1 MMERYNRQ
9 NLTYGENATKN
20 LFNSSVLL
28 VGKNN
33 ILVNEIAKNLLLSG
47 VNKLF
52 LNDNYDNN
60 KYFNLSELN
69 PMCKIAVTSNI
80 NIVIKENNPFVIVC
94 GGSKNDAEEINIYCR
109 ENNCKMIWCCS
120 SGVSG
125 FVFVDAL
132 DNHEVK
138 DLDGEVTDPLQI
150 ENIGL
155 SGDIEV
161 IGDLSNV
168 KDNDIV
174 KFISL
179 VGNNIDFL
187 RNNKYKI
194 IVKNRNTVSL
204 RNIDSSSIDTILFE
218 KLDLQNGTI
227 IIEKSSCSI
236 HHSPLKHQLIRMNS
250 AGGGPFL
257 KNSLNEY
264 FDISILRLLLSHK
277 IEFEDIWSDDMNLKV
292 ESFSDKNVG
301 RIYRS
306 LGIEISC
313 MSSIIGS
320 YASNEV
326 IKLITGKFQPL
337 DQWFVYSDHT
347 LVPKFKPIMNTLNPI
362 KPELTFEYL
371 MGSDYINNIRNS
383 SLLMV
388 GCGAIGCEMLKNLAQ
403 FNFCTEGDSKL
414 IITDP
419 DHIETSNL
427 SRQFLFRHEHVKQSK
442 SKVASEQIKKL
453 NSSINIEALD
463 QKMCPDNQLLT
474 DKLFMEDNIIG
485 VVNALDNM
493 AARRYM
499 DDQCF
504 NFTKPLFE
512 SGTQGMKGNTQP
524 VIPFLTETYSNSSDS
539 ENEKSFPVCTI
550 KNFPNQIHHTIH
562 YALDMFDFFRR
573 GPENVNKYIDDNN
586 YLESLPGYDKGL
598 AIKDIELFLN
608 NVYPPTWYKLAVW
621 SGKLY
626 LENFRD
632 QIIQILS
639 NFPEDSLN
647 NDGTL
652 FWSKGKRCPTT
663 MELDITNEN
672 VLEFIESTTRL
683 LLYSYDMDQNCFSRE
698 DLLSVE
704 YDLYIY
710 EIKNIKIAKDDSE
723 LKSMNEKEEEKSD
736 VIDISNINTSDFKDL
751 NLNSHVFEKDDD
763 TNYHIK
769 FIQSC
774 SNLRALNYGI
784 SPISFEET
792 KSIAGKII
800 PAVVTTT
807 SLVSGLIT
815 VELLKYYL
823 YKNESELDNYRS
835 TFVNLAT
842 NLFISSEP
850 IKSPMIKIGSTS
862 INSWKKFVET
872 KNLTLESF
880 IKKYSDMFM
889 NEITMILYGTGIIY
903 AEFMRSEE
911 DMKKS
916 LVDLLKDK
924 MEIDISNG
932 TPINLIIAGD
942 DEDIDFP
949 SIQVKIESLSESLS
963 SMNFSSSVDLM

>member
-28 VGKNN
+28 IGDNN
-33 ILVNEIAKNLLLSG
+33 LLVNEIAKNLLLSG

-52 LNDNYDNN
+52 LDE
-60 KYFNLSELN
+60 KYESKSYLNLNELN
-69 PMCKIAVTSNI
+69 PMCKIEKTSNI
-80 NIVIKENNPFVIVC
+80 NSVISENNPFVIMC
-94 GGSKNDAEEINIYCR
+94 GGSKSNAEEININCR

-125 FVFVDAL
+125 FVFVDSL

-138 DLDGEVTDPLQI
+138 DLDGEVIDPLQI

-174 KFISL
+174 KFTSL
-179 VGNNIDFL
+179 VGNNIEFL
-187 RNNKYKI
+187 RNNRYKI
-194 IVKNRNTVSL
+194 LVKNRNTISL
-204 RNIDSSSIDTILFE
+204 RNIDSSNIDTVFFE
-218 KLDLQNGTI
+218 KMDLQNGTI
-227 IIEKSSCSI
+227 IVEKSGCSV
-236 HHSPLKHQLIRMNS
+236 HHSSLESQLTLMNS

-257 KNSLNEY
+257 KNSFNEN
-264 FDISILRLLLSHK
+264 FDISVLRLLLNHK
-277 IEFEDIWSDDMNLKV
+277 NEFEDIWSDEMDLKV
-292 ESFSDKNVG
+292 KSFSDKNIG

-306 LGIEISC
+306 LGIEIPC
-313 MSSIIGS
+313 ISSIIGS

-337 DQWFVYSDHT
+337 DQWFVYSDHS
-347 LVPKFKPIMNTLNPI
+347 LVPETNPNTQINENTC
-362 KPELTFEYL
+362 PELTFDYL
-371 MGSDYINNIRNS
+371 MGKDFVDYIKRS

-403 FNFCTEGDSKL
+403 FNFCTEGDGKL

-442 SKVASEQIKKL
+442 SKVASEQIKKF

-474 DKLFMEDNIIG
+474 DKIFMEDNIIG

-524 VIPFLTETYSNSSDS
+524 VIPFVTETYSNSNDSDQ
-539 ENEKSFPVCTI
+539 EKSFPVCTI

-562 YALDMFDFFRR
+562 YALDVFDFFRR
-573 GPENVNKYIDDNN
+573 GPENVNKFIEDKSFFDN
-586 YLESLPGYDKGL
+586 LPGYEKGL
-598 AIKDIELFLN
+598 AIKDVSMFLDTN
-608 NVYPPTWYKLAVW
+608 YPPTWSKCAVW
-621 SGKLY
+621 AGRLY

-632 QIIQILS
+632 QILQILS

-652 FWSKGKRCPTT
+652 FWSRGKRCPKPN
-663 MELDITNEN
+663 ELDITDDN
-672 VLEFIESTTRL
+672 VLDFIESTTRL
-683 LLYSYDMDQNCFSRE
+683 LLHSYGMDQNSFSRE
-698 DLLSVE
+698 DLLGVE
-704 YDLYIY
+704 YDLYEY
-710 EIKNIKIAKDDSE
+710 ELKDIKIAKDDSE
-723 LKSMNEKEEEKSD
+723 LKTIKPKEESELP
-736 VIDISNINTSDFKDL
+736 DISNLWND
-751 NLNSHVFEKDDD
+751 NLSGVRLLSHVFEKDDD
-763 TNYHIK
+763 SNFHIK

-784 SPISFEET
+784 NPISFEET

-815 VELLKYYL
+815 VELLKYCFYR
-823 YKNESELDNYRS
+823 NENNLENYRS
-835 TFVNLAT
+835 SFVNLAT
-842 NLFISSEP
+842 NLFICSEP

-862 INSWKKFVET
+862 INSWQKFIET
-872 KNLTLESF
+872 NNITLENF

-889 NEITMILYGTGIIY
+889 NEITMILYGSGIIY
-903 AEFMRSEE
+903 AEFMKSDE
-911 DMKKS
+911 DMIKP
-916 LVDLLKDK
+916 LVQLLQDK
-924 MEIDISNG
+924 VEIDISDG
-932 TPINLIIAGD
+932 KPINLIIAGD
-942 DEDIDFP
+942 DEEIEFP
-949 SIQVKIESLSESLS
+949 SIQIKIDSLSEEFS
-963 SMNFSSSVDLM
+963 SMNFEAETV